1 LTNQGPDH
9 ARAAAAVSGDAVAV
23 RRYAQAVFELAQERG
38 DAAAWQDSLRQ
49 IAEFMSDPEV
59 RRVLENARV
68 SQEAKQRLVAAAL
81 ADLPGLAL
89 NFARLLVR
97 KGRTNLAWQIAEQ
110 FNQMLEA
117 QSGISRAR
125 AITAVPIGDAE
136 REALQRRLEEQL
148 RRKVVIEPEVDPN
161 LLGGVV
167 IQIGDRLIDAS
178 TRAKLRAL
186 RESLAGT

>member
-1 LTNQGPDH
+1 MTNQGHDH
-9 ARAAAAVSGDAVAV
+9 ARAAAAVSGDAVAA

-97 KGRTNLAWQIAEQ
+97 KGRTNLAWQIADQ

-148 RRKVVIEPEVDPN
+148 GRKVVIEPEVDPN

-186 RESLAGT
+186 RESLVGT

>member
-1 LTNQGPDH
+1 MTNHGPDH
-9 ARAAAAVSGDAVAV
+9 ARAAAAVSGDAVAA

-136 REALQRRLEEQL
+136 REALERRLEEQL
-148 RRKVVIEPEVDPN
+148 GRKVVLEPEVDPN

-186 RESLAGT
+186 RESLVGT